1 MVNIV
6 KTVLIILNNLQKA
19 AEATGDLIGNK
30 IANKIMKDSNNS
42 EQNYSEIVT
51 NDHDKEIP
59 NDR

>member
-6 KTVLIILNNLQKA
+6 KNVLIILNNLQKA

-30 IANKIMKDSNNS
+30 IANKIMKVSNNS